1 MEKQAVDAERASTKY
16 MQVKYLSKKIGE
28 KFSGLISGITDWGIY
43 VELEE
48 NKCEGMITLSS
59 MKDDQYFFDNELQM
73 IVGYHQNY
81 KIGQEVEV
89 VKKRLIQTSNRLQTN
104 FLVFMK
110 ESVCLPLLLYRAA
123 IKFSH

>member
-1 MEKQAVDAERASTKY
+1 

-59 MKDDQYFFDNELQM
+59 MKDDQYFFDNELQNDSR
-73 IVGYHQNY
+73 V
-81 KIGQEVEV
+81 
-89 VKKRLIQTSNRLQTN
+89 SPP
-104 FLVFMK
+104 K
-110 ESVCLPLLLYRAA
+110 EL
-123 IKFSH
+123 